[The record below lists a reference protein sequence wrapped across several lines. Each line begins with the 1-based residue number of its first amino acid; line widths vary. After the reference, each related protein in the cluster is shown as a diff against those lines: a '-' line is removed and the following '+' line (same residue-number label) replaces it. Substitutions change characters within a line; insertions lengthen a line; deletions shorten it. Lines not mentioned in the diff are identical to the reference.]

1 MSCILP
7 VFLLLLC
14 EGLLFAQA
22 DPREACAADVQKLCP
37 NVPQGSGRI
46 LACLKQHQDQV
57 SATCK
62 QAVLKALQPSGS
74 TPAPAIPAPTPSP
87 AAQPKNPSPA
97 PAASAA
103 PSDRYFLMK
112 QVKIIDQGMGQGR
125 PAYDLLIPST
135 WNFKGWVNAGVAEGG
150 CFADWF
156 SVFGDA
162 TSPDNSI
169 ELQLLPQSTW
179 QYMDDPVAQRQMQQQ
194 NQRDAQA
201 GMKPCPVHAPFRAE
215 EFIRQN
221 LIPKGPKNSIVVSID
236 SFPELDQIVRHQLGL
251 PPASTGGNSGGIR
264 TEAAR
269 ARMAYNDDNGK
280 PTEAWL
286 TAAMVVRSVPAGGR
300 GASYDSHAMMVLFF
314 RAPKGQLD
322 SNDRLFKLM
331 AATVHP
337 EPEWRNWSNGVISTL
352 YRKKQAELAKQGA
365 MIAEFQRHVA
375 DTINGV
381 TANSMAGAN
390 RAAFGQD
397 QIIRGVQTFRDP
409 STGATFELSNQY
421 DHAWLNGTNEY
432 VMTGD
437 PNFNPNGNLDG
448 NWSKLELVRQ
458 QP

>member
-1 MSCILP
+1 
-7 VFLLLLC
+7 
-14 EGLLFAQA
+14 
-22 DPREACAADVQKLCP
+22 
-37 NVPQGSGRI
+37 
-46 LACLKQHQDQV
+46 
-57 SATCK
+57 
-62 QAVLKALQPSGS
+62 
-74 TPAPAIPAPTPSP
+74 
-87 AAQPKNPSPA
+87 
-97 PAASAA
+97 
-103 PSDRYFLMK
+103 
-112 QVKIIDQGMGQGR
+112 
-125 PAYDLLIPST
+125 LIPST

-179 QYMDDPVAQRQMQQQ
+179 QYMDDPMAQRQMQQQ
-194 NQRDAQA
+194 NQRDGQV

-221 LIPKGPKNSIVVSID
+221 LVPKGPKNRTVVSVD

-251 PPASTGGNSGGIR
+251 PPASTGGDSGGIR

-269 ARMAYNDDNGK
+269 ARLAYNDDNGK

-300 GASYDSHAMMVLFF
+300 GASYDSHAMMVMFF

-331 AATVHP
+331 AATIHP

-409 STGATFELSNQY
+409 STGATLELSNQY

-437 PNFNPNGNLDG
+437 PNFNPNGNLNG
-448 NWSKLELVRQ
+448 NWTKLELVRQ